1 MEASAEVLT
10 RDRGWVTH
18 DQLSIGDEILAYD
31 PATDA
36 ICWEPV
42 TDLDRYEDE
51 TELIHWKSGRID
63 IRTTPNH
70 RWWTIAQHEGQPRK
84 PQFMST
90 EHISG
95 KYIRVK
101 IGGGQPGAFRDDPVL
116 SDELVELLGWVVT
129 EGYFVRWV
137 SQVGRKSRPCDRC
150 QAEADA
156 QRATRCP
163 DCGRK
168 GAQRPRQRVTA
179 ATSQV
184 SGVHFTQSHA
194 VNGRNV
200 ARIREMVEGLTGQG
214 FTISE
219 TVYRNRGKLH
229 SRWVFSGA
237 LGRQVRQL
245 VPGKRLT
252 PELLRMLTAAQ
263 AELLLDTLIAG
274 DGHVPASGRRRYTQ
288 KDRGQLADVAMLCAM
303 LGIRTALHDNGQG
316 IGVLYIGMMDTLT
329 GKHVHV
335 RRVSYSGVVWWLTVR
350 TGSFMA
356 RSRGYTFWTGGQPRP
371 HCGSLQGQ

>member
-1 MEASAEVLT
+1 MEASAEALT
-10 RDRGWVTH
+10 RDRSWVTH

-36 ICWEPV
+36 TCWEPV
-42 TDLDRYEDE
+42 TDLYRHEGD

-63 IRTTPNH
+63 IKTAPNH
-70 RWWTIAQHEGQPRK
+70 RWWTLAQQANQRRK

-95 KYIRVK
+95 KYIRVM
-101 IGGGQPGAFRDDPVL
+101 IGGGTPGTFRDDPVL

-129 EGYFVRWV
+129 EGHFVRWV
-137 SQVGRKSRPCDRC
+137 SQVGRKSRACDRC
-150 QAEADA
+150 QEEVDA
-156 QRATRCP
+156 PRATRCP
-163 DCGRK
+163 DCGRQ
-168 GAQRPRQRVTA
+168 GRQRPRPRATA
-179 ATSQV
+179 ATSRV
-184 SGVHFTQSHA
+184 SGVHFTQSHTA
-194 VNGRNV
+194 NPKHV
-200 ARIREMVEGLTGQG
+200 ARIREMVQRLTGQG

-219 TVYRNRGKLH
+219 KVSTKHGRGKLPNLQ

-245 VPGKRLT
+245 VPAKRLT
-252 PELLRMLTAAQ
+252 PALLGMLPAAQ

-288 KDRGQLADVAMLCAM
+288 KDRSQLADVAMLCAM

-316 IGVLYIGMMDTLT
+316 IGVLYVGVMDTLT
-329 GKHVHV
+329 GKHVHA
-335 RRVSYSGVVWWLTVR
+335 RRISYSGLVWCPTVHK
-350 TGSFMA
+350 GIFMA
-356 RSRGYTFWTGGQPRP
+356 RNRGYTFWTGTASSTR
-371 HCGSLQGQ
+371 